1 MVKLQTA
8 LLGAA
13 AETEHPRMNARTAT
27 WIRILA
33 ATAVVA
39 LILAISGGFG
49 TEFLEILPRAAYWL
63 GLCAVGIL
71 IANLSARAIPQEW
84 FERRPWAAWC
94 LIVVCTAAPMTLIVS
109 VTTALIRH
117 RPFGVAMIVGV
128 LPGALVTTAGLTAL
142 AFLVRRRGPVE
153 THAAP
158 AGAEPA
164 KFLARLPE
172 KLNGAELWAVE
183 AQDHYLRLHTS
194 KGRDLILMR
203 LADAVVELEG
213 LEGARTH
220 RSWWVA
226 RAAVVGVER
235 GDGRATLTL
244 TDGTEAP
251 VSRAFS
257 RTLREAGWF

>member
-1 MVKLQTA
+1 
-8 LLGAA
+8 
-13 AETEHPRMNARTAT
+13 MNARLVT
-27 WIRILA
+27 WMRIFA
-33 ATAVVA
+33 ATVLVA
-39 LILAISGGFG
+39 LILAMSGGFG
-49 TEFLEILPRAAYWL
+49 TGFLAIAPRAAYWI
-63 GLCAVGIL
+63 GLCVIGIV
-71 IANLSARAIPQEW
+71 IANIAARIIPQAW
-84 FERRPWAAWC
+84 FDDRPWRAWSLLELC
-94 LIVVCTAAPMTLIVS
+94 IATPMVLIVS
-109 VTTALIRH
+109 ITTAAIRH
-117 RPFGVAMIVGV
+117 SPFGLAMIADV
-128 LPGALVTTAGLTAL
+128 LPGALVTTAGMTAL

-164 KFLARLPE
+164 KFLARLPA
-172 KLNGAELWAVE
+172 KLQGADLWAVE

-203 LADAVVELEG
+203 MADAVAELEG

-244 TDGTEAP
+244 IDGAEAP
-251 VSRAFS
+251 VSRAFAK
-257 RTLREAGWF
+257 TLRDAGWF